1 MGLSFIG
8 GDTWETYQTGMILVY
23 FIMHHVTYKVRV
35 MMFNS
40 TFNNISDISW
50 QSVLL
55 LLCRGRCHI
64 PSNEHKHEG

>member
-40 TFNNISDISW
+40 TQTVCLAFLSQGSYFWTIHIHNI
-50 QSVLL
+50 
-55 LLCRGRCHI
+55 
-64 PSNEHKHEG
+64 